1 MNVPEILIH
10 ARAAPSPPKNEAV
23 SSGEECSFHESLETK
38 VQESGHNGQN
48 KAVERQR
55 DDAQAQQTSRKQ
67 AEEKK
72 TDPVVVASVMIASS
86 QTNFMPTLAQN
97 EKQLTGTA
105 SRGAQPVL
113 QAGQTVSQKPISVAN
128 KAQVQAS
135 ESVSEKG
142 VGFAKAVHPKAK
154 QVVQPVDA
162 SSYSPS
168 GVNKTAA
175 LDSATEKKAPEV
187 LKATD
192 VAQEVKVQLVQVV
205 QEKSESDV
213 PEAKLVLIDA
223 QSQTYAIAQAA
234 VAKIEIPENAR
245 PMYVIQQISDGVQ
258 EMAKTGQQTIRL
270 QIYPQELGRVE
281 VKLISNADG
290 LQVVLSADRAS
301 TNRLLEHNLEQ
312 LQRSLLEA
320 GIKVGSM
327 SVGNQHAQENAAWQY
342 KPQHHFG
349 VHQSMLADDPA
360 ETGAQLNAM
369 GMLSALD
376 ARA

>member
-23 SSGEECSFHESLETK
+23 SSGEERSFQESLETK
-38 VQESGHNGQN
+38 VQESGHNSQN
-48 KAVERQR
+48 KAVERHR
-55 DDAQAQQTSRKQ
+55 DDAQAEQASHKQ

-72 TDPVVVASVMIASS
+72 TEPVVVASVMLTSS
-86 QTNFMPTLAQN
+86 QMNFMPKLAQS

-105 SRGAQPVL
+105 GRGAQPVL
-113 QAGQTVSQKPISVAN
+113 QTGQIVSQKPISVAN
-128 KAQVQAS
+128 NTQVQAGV
-135 ESVSEKG
+135 SVAEKG
-142 VGFAKAVHPKAK
+142 VGFAKAAHPKTK
-154 QVVQPVDA
+154 QVVQAVDA
-162 SSYSPS
+162 ATSRPT
-168 GVNKTAA
+168 GVSKVAA
-175 LDSATEKKAPEV
+175 SDGVTETKATEA
-187 LKATD
+187 LKAAD
-192 VAQEVKVQLVQVV
+192 VAQEVKVQLVQ
-205 QEKSESDV
+205 EKGERDV

-234 VAKIEIPENAR
+234 AAKIEIPENAR

-281 VKLISNADG
+281 IKLVSNADG

-320 GIKVGSM
+320 GVKVGNM
-327 SVGNQHAQENAAWQY
+327 SVGNQNAQENAAWQY
-342 KPQHHFG
+342 KPQHHFAA
-349 VHQSMLADDPA
+349 HQPMLANEPG
-360 ETGAQLNAM
+360 ETGTQLNAM